1 MYMYACIH
9 GLDMD
14 GLGHPIVLNSDD
26 TLVLRLS
33 VDHCWVLL
41 PASGL
46 AREQSHSSRTSN
58 CRGIDREKAV
68 INPGLLHTGH
78 SHIPTVNGH
87 VHPYTIRFTDGLAEA
102 MGDKVTCLRSQQ
114 QGLGLGTGGT

>member
-1 MYMYACIH
+1 MIPWSFGSAWTIAGCYFQPQAQH
-9 GLDMD
+9 ENNPTAVEPG
-14 GLGHPIVLNSDD
+14 
-26 TLVLRLS
+26 
-33 VDHCWVLL
+33 
-41 PASGL
+41 
-46 AREQSHSSRTSN
+46 SN